1 MFADSLLIFPENREA
16 QAKKRVLR
24 FIHSA
29 QSGRLPARKQQ
40 CYPCRRGPDW
50 TRRFLRGE
58 LDMDQAATRFGMER
72 ESVLQR
78 LFPEGFP
85 TLWCPLITHYAEDGD
100 IDRERMCA
108 HLAHLSPHVGGFLIA
123 GSTGDG
129 WEMDDAE
136 AGALI
141 ECATDEIRTL
151 KRKAL
156 IGALRYETE
165 AVLRSIADSLA
176 RLKRRSGA
184 TDDWEA
190 MIQSSVSGF
199 TVCAPHGKEKTQDE
213 IHTALEKVLSLGLP
227 TSLYQLPQIT
237 ENEIS
242 PETVAA
248 LAEKYPNFYLFK
260 DTSGKDRVA
269 QAGPSQVLLLR
280 GAEGDYAEHLAPS
293 GGDYD
298 GFLLSTANCFG
309 RELHAIRRDLESG
322 HSARAEAH
330 TRKLTAVVDAAFDL
344 AAKAPHGNAFA
355 NANKAMDHFYAYGPR
370 AMETPAPRI
379 REGRRL
385 PEELVRGVGEVLLRH
400 DLMPVKGYLE

>member
-1 MFADSLLIFPENREA
+1 
-16 QAKKRVLR
+16 
-24 FIHSA
+24 
-29 QSGRLPARKQQ
+29 
-40 CYPCRRGPDW
+40 
-50 TRRFLRGE
+50 
-58 LDMDQAATRFGMER
+58 MDQATTRFGMER
-72 ESVLQR
+72 ELVLQK

-85 TLWCPLITHYAEDGD
+85 TLWCPLVTHYADGGGV
-100 IDRERMCA
+100 DRERMRA
-108 HLAHLSPHVGGFLIA
+108 HLVHLSPHVGGFLIA

-141 ECATDEIRTL
+141 ECVTDEIRTL

-156 IGALRYETE
+156 VGALRYETE

-190 MIQSSVSGF
+190 MIRSSVSGF

-213 IHTALEKVLSLGLP
+213 ILAALEKVLSLGLP

-269 QAGPSQVLLLR
+269 RAGQDQVLLLR
-280 GAEGDYAEHLAPS
+280 GAEGDYAEHLALS

-309 RELHAIRRDLESG
+309 RELHAIRDDLKTG
-322 HSARAEAH
+322 HAARAESM
-330 TRKLTAVVDAAFDL
+330 TRKLTSVVDAAFGL
-344 AAKAPHGNAFA
+344 AAKLPHGNAFA
-355 NANKAMDHFYAYGPR
+355 NANKAMDHFYAHGPR
-370 AMETPAPRI
+370 AAEAPTPRI
-379 REGRRL
+379 RDGRRL
-385 PEELVRGVGEVLLRH
+385 PEEMVRAVGEILLRH